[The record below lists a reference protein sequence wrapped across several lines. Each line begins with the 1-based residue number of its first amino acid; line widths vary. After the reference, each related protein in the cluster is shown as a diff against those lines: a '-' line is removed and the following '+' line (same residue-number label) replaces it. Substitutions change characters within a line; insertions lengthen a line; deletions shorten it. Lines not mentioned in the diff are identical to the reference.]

1 MLSLFAGNWAAIGR
15 EDFVAISSSLAA
27 ASGALL
33 AISLALAT
41 FFSRHLTDWREKM
54 YEELKLG
61 QSELEAQMYKSA
73 PKHPEISQRLVE
85 LYLRSAFY
93 IRGQRLDPTG
103 IYQASRVFDEWAKE
117 RAQEAQKSNKSFD
130 FGNPSTY
137 DSFEKHLFD
146 ASLRV
151 TRVRQALVLLSGI
164 EVAGRSIAVFP
175 PLLATW
181 VIIFLMSAV
190 FAILGGTGIGNPG
203 LYFPSL
209 LALLYIAF
217 IAIVSLMV
225 SSINILMYATRA
237 LETGYG
243 IAMSQLAKGQGYVK

>member
-1 MLSLFAGNWAAIGR
+1 MT
-15 EDFVAISSSLAA
+15 ISSSLAA

-41 FFSRHLTDWREKM
+41 FFSRHLTDWREKL

-61 QSELEAQMYKSA
+61 QAELEAQMYKSA

-85 LYLRSAFY
+85 LYLKSAFY
-93 IRGQRLDPTG
+93 IRGQRLDTNE
-103 IYQASRVFDEWAKE
+103 IYQKSGVFDEWAKGQ
-117 RAQEAQKSNKSFD
+117 ALEAQKSNKSFN
-130 FGNPSTY
+130 FSNPSTY
-137 DSFEKHLFD
+137 ESFEKHLFD

-151 TRVRQALVLLSGI
+151 TRVRQALMLLSAT
-164 EVAGRSIAVFP
+164 EVAGRAIAVFP

-181 VIIFLMSAV
+181 VIIFLISIV
-190 FAILGGTGIGNPG
+190 FAIVGSTGVGDPQLN
-203 LYFPSL
+203 FPSL

-217 IAIVSLMV
+217 IALTSLMI

-237 LETGYG
+237 LETGHQ
-243 IAMSQLAKGQGYVK
+243 IAMSQLAKR